1 MSIRR
6 WMGAGLALF
15 ALGGHLYAVHTL
27 SGAERTRSREELLVY
42 LPPVAQLVSA
52 AGDRYLAAN
61 VAVFRTFVAGTDRLN
76 PGEYE
81 ILARLHQDA
90 ALFNPGHEDNYYVAA
105 AILPWA
111 GHVAEAQYVLAR
123 AMSARPYDYL
133 PSLLFAFHQRH
144 FEKNGIAAAETLRAA
159 ALRMP
164 DENDRLAFES
174 LAALWYEKAEGSS
187 ASAVLRLMA
196 ERTRSRE
203 FSAYLNRRADRLEAI
218 GRLES
223 AVNAWKRERSSLPAS
238 IADLVEAGYL
248 TEVPLDPF
256 GGSFSLSPRG
266 EIVVV
271 ERKKG
276 S

>member
-1 MSIRR
+1 MRLRR
-6 WMGAGLALF
+6 WMGAGITLF
-15 ALGGHLYAVHTL
+15 AFLGHLYAVERL
-27 SGAERTRSREELLVY
+27 SGAERARARDELLVY
-42 LPPVAQLVSA
+42 LPPVVQLVGA
-52 AGDRYLAAN
+52 VGDRYLAAN
-61 VAVFRTFVAGTDRLN
+61 FAVFRTFMVGTDRLA

-81 ILARLHQDA
+81 ILAKLHEDA

-144 FEKNGIAAAETLRAA
+144 FEKDGIAAAETLRAA

-164 DENDRLAFES
+164 DENNRLAFES

-196 ERTRSRE
+196 ESTRNRE
-203 FSAYLNRRADRLEAI
+203 FSAYLNRRADRLDAI

-223 AVNAWKRERSSLPAS
+223 AMNAWKLERGNLPAS
-238 IADLVEAGYL
+238 VADLVAAGYL

-271 ERKKG
+271 ESNKG
-276 S
+276 T